1 MSQRGVSFLEVIVV
15 VAILTVTSMLVAPNI
30 QDWRQKRA
38 LEADFNAVLSQ
49 IDYLKTRTRN
59 IAGTGVLIC
68 SGAGTVLSYK
78 VSTNPQTSV
87 SLLDDANGAFTK
99 GIVEDPTAKSPGFN
113 VLSGQTKIA
122 SSLCAGARGIFTSN
136 GQSGVE
142 GSGNQIILEIYPQSH
157 QTKYGAYRLS
167 IYQSTGYIKKERA
180 KSGTSTFVEMD

>member
-1 MSQRGVSFLEVIVV
+1 MNQRGVSFLEVIVV

-38 LEADFNAVLSQ
+38 LEADFNAVLAQ

-68 SGAGTVLSYK
+68 SSAGTVLSYK

-87 SLLDDANGAFTK
+87 SVLDDATGAFTK
-99 GIVEDPTAKSPGFN
+99 GIVEDPATKSSGFN
-113 VLSGQTKIA
+113 VLSGQTKVV
-122 SSLCAGARGIFTSN
+122 SLLCAGARGIFTSN

-142 GSGNQIILEIYPQSH
+142 GSGSQIVLEIYPQADPSR
-157 QTKYGAYRLS
+157 YGAYRVTV
-167 IYQSTGYIKKERA
+167 YQSTGFLKKEKA
-180 KSGTSTFVEMD
+180 KAGSTTFVEMD